1 MDIDPRRH
9 LAIEGAS
16 NVRDLGGY
24 DTRDGRQTRWG
35 RFLRSDGLHEVTAEG
50 RAKLLEMGLKTVVDL
65 RRGSELAAAPSIF
78 AGSTDVAY
86 HHLDMIGEG
95 ALEEAQP
102 LREGVE
108 RIAHIYCLWLDRRQ
122 ETVGRILSVL
132 AATDAVPAL
141 YNCAAGKDRTGVT
154 SALLLSLAGVD
165 DDVVA
170 ADYTLSAR
178 FLLEGHVSLLETAG
192 EASPEFSE
200 QDYRR
205 EFVPA
210 EAMSRVMRHLHDEY
224 GGVES
229 YMRSVGLQ
237 HEQIERLRSALLDE

>member
-1 MDIDPRRH
+1 MDVDPRRH
-9 LAIEGAS
+9 LAIEGAH

-24 DTRDGRQTRWG
+24 ETRDGRQTRFG
-35 RFLRSDGLHEVTAEG
+35 RFLRSDGLHELTAAG

-65 RRGSELAAAPSIF
+65 RRGSELATAPSVF

-102 LREGVE
+102 LRESVE
-108 RIAHIYCLWLDRRQ
+108 RMAHMYCLWLDRRQ
-122 ETVGRILSVL
+122 EPVGRILSAL
-132 AATDAVPAL
+132 AAADAVPAL
-141 YNCAAGKDRTGVT
+141 FNCAAGKDRTGVT
-154 SALLLSLAGVD
+154 SALLLSVAGVD

-178 FLLEGHVSLLETAG
+178 FLLDGHVRLLEAAG
-192 EASPEFSE
+192 KASPGFSE

-205 EFVPA
+205 QFVPA
-210 EAMSRVMRHLHDEY
+210 EAMSRVMRHLHDEH
-224 GGVES
+224 GGAES
-229 YMRSVGLQ
+229 YMRSVGLED
-237 HEQIERLRSALLDE
+237 EQIESLRSGLLDE